1 MSKRHNCQITLTMLI
16 DLCLFRI
23 ITNSFLESTLIATLV
38 ESFLLLAS
46 LIIDYLVV
54 SSDNLISAVWLD
66 DLVRY
71 FNNFKIVII
80 GII

>member
-1 MSKRHNCQITLTMLI
+1 MLI

-46 LIIDYLVV
+46 IDYLVV